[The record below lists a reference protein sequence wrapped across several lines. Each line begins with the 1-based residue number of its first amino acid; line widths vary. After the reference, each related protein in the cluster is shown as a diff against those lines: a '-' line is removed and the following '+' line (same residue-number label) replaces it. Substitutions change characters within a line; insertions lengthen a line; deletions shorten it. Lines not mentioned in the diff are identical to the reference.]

1 MLLIHDGRQH
11 QSRYSHYL
19 ATLLRSEGLV
29 ALTEVEL
36 ADLSPAT
43 LHGVDCIILPRM
55 ALTPAHVTIIMTAVA
70 AGSSLLCMMP
80 APHLAETL
88 GFRMHHRIVPHGS
101 IAVAPQLLP
110 HLAETITL
118 DLHTP
123 ALCWDMPTHARCW
136 GWVDAQPA
144 LVHFDHGAGQ
154 VCCWSFDMAATV
166 ARLRH
171 GDPALVDC
179 HTAGLDG
186 IYRPSELFV
195 HQLDP
200 HRAHLPQAD
209 MYTALLALLVHRLA
223 PQPRLWYYPLATQ
236 QSTMLMTSD
245 DDWSSVADFECLI
258 AALAEHQ
265 ATCTFYLVP
274 QSRVQQADVVRW
286 QAAGHDFSVHPA
298 LDSDIAIG
306 LDTRVAQPH
315 VVADML
321 RANVTRHTQQY
332 GAHVRSIRQHAV
344 RWLGYVDTA
353 RILAEL
359 GVQMDC
365 NYLAVSPYLGYLCGS
380 GRPAPFVAE
389 DGQIIDCWQQPTLW
403 TEECLIHP
411 DYVFSFKWSIDQA
424 VAVTDTLIAD
434 AATRYYTPV
443 TINSHPVSFASYSR
457 PLIEAN
463 WRAAQRHQMPI
474 QALAGWLEWTQRRAA
489 MQLQLQSDGSWYLHT
504 PKAVAACTVL
514 LPQSLI
520 PVIPA
525 TPVERW
531 GQRWWAVQCHDLDVG
546 LHRIATQARNTH
558 TVGEFPVQ

>member
-1 MLLIHDGRQH
+1 MLLLHDSRQH

-19 ATLLRSEGLV
+19 GALLRIEGLT

-36 ADLSPAT
+36 ADLSPAM
-43 LHGVDCIILPRM
+43 LHGVDLIVLPRM
-55 ALTPAHVTIIMTAVA
+55 ALTPAHVDIILAAVA
-70 AGSSLLCMMP
+70 TGSRLLCVMP
-80 APHLAETL
+80 PPQLTGVL
-88 GFRMHHRIVPHGS
+88 GFRSHHRVVPHG
-101 IAVAPQLLP
+101 AVTVDAQLLP
-110 HLAETITL
+110 HLPAAITL
-118 DLHTP
+118 DLLTP
-123 ALCWDMPTHARCW
+123 ALCWEMPAQASCW
-136 GWVDAQPA
+136 GHVGTQPA
-144 LVHFDHGAGQ
+144 LVHLCHGAGQ
-154 VCCWSFDMAATV
+154 VLCLSFDMAATV

-209 MYTALLALLVHRLA
+209 IYTALLALLVHRLA
-223 PQPRLWYYPLATQ
+223 PQPRLWYYPVATQ

-245 DDWSSVADFECLI
+245 DDWSSVAEFECLI

-274 QSRVQQADVVRW
+274 QSRVQPADVARW
-286 QAAGHDFSVHPA
+286 QAAGHDVGVHPA
-298 LDSDIAIG
+298 LASDIVVG
-306 LDTRVAQPH
+306 LDTSVAQPH

-321 RANVTRHTQQY
+321 RDNVTRHTQQY
-332 GAHVRSIRQHAV
+332 GAHVHSIRQHAV
-344 RWLGYVDTA
+344 RWLGYVDAA

-359 GVQMDC
+359 GVRMEC

-389 DGQIIDCWQQPTLW
+389 DGQLIDCWQQPTLW

-411 DYVFSFKWSIDQA
+411 EYVFSFKWNVAQA
-424 VAVTDTLIAD
+424 VAVTDTLIAE

-474 QALAGWLEWTQRRAA
+474 QALASWLEWTQMRYA
-489 MQLQLQSDGSWYLHT
+489 MQLRPQADGTWYLYT
-504 PKAVAACTVL
+504 PVAVATCTVL
-514 LPQSLI
+514 VPRTLTPAH
-520 PVIPA
+520 PA

-531 GQRWWAVQCHDLDVG
+531 GERWWAVQCHALEAG
-546 LHRIATQARNTH
+546 LHLIATTH
-558 TVGEFPVQ
+558 TA